1 MLNNVEFQNWK
12 SYKKSTL
19 YFDPLTVLIGTNS
32 SGKSNALD
40 ALLLLKR
47 LADGVMLKSAL
58 AGDQSIQG
66 IRGGLE
72 WACLKPSSEFTLS
85 VVSGHNED
93 SNTEYHFSITI
104 GIHDNQPF
112 IVNESLKRVKFRA
125 NSKKKPYQIWLYK
138 TEPVSI
144 DEPYITAKLYNE
156 KRGTPRP
163 SARGSSIISQLLSQ
177 KVRKEISEG
186 INTIVND
193 LKNIFILDPIPSH
206 MRSYTPLS
214 ENLETDASNVAGV
227 LAALELPEKQSLES
241 TITEYVQHLPEK
253 DIKKIY
259 AEKVGKFGSDA
270 MLYCDEDWKGGEEPH
285 TIDARGMSD
294 GTLRFIAIITALLTR
309 PEKSTLIVEE
319 IDNGLHPSRAN
330 ILVKIL
336 KEISQKR
343 SIDILITTH
352 NPTLLDEFG
361 SEIVPFVTIAHRSQD
376 SGESELTLLEDIDSL
391 PKLLASGPVGTLS
404 SRGYLEA
411 TLRNCGKMQ
420 IGEL

>member
-1 MLNNVEFQNWK
+1 
-12 SYKKSTL
+12 
-19 YFDPLTVLIGTNS
+19 
-32 SGKSNALD
+32 
-40 ALLLLKR
+40 
-47 LADGVMLKSAL
+47 
-58 AGDQSIQG
+58 
-66 IRGGLE
+66 
-72 WACLKPSSEFTLS
+72 
-85 VVSGHNED
+85 
-93 SNTEYHFSITI
+93 
-104 GIHDNQPF
+104 
-112 IVNESLKRVKFRA
+112 
-125 NSKKKPYQIWLYK
+125 
-138 TEPVSI
+138 
-144 DEPYITAKLYNE
+144 
-156 KRGTPRP
+156 
-163 SARGSSIISQLLSQ
+163 
-177 KVRKEISEG
+177 
-186 INTIVND
+186 
-193 LKNIFILDPIPSH
+193 
-206 MRSYTPLS
+206 MRSYTHLS
-214 ENLETDASNVAGV
+214 ENLETDASNVAGI

-270 MLYCDEDWKGGEEPH
+270 MLYCDEDWKGEAEPH

-361 SEIVPFVTIAHRSQD
+361 SEIVPFITIAHRSQE

-404 SRGYLEA
+404 SRGYTEA
-411 TLRNCGKMQ
+411 TLRESGKMQ